1 MRSRAPYVLVLF
13 MAAFALPP
21 VAARLGL
28 ALDGLGRAVAARIA
42 ARVMSAAMILLVW
55 RRLRRIEGEIAGLLA
70 RFQAGRLVVLGRPRL
85 SGRLGG
91 ARAERARLPVGFGW
105 LLALVPGEAACFAG
119 QIRAALAEPEMVALL
134 QAAPQAR
141 RSLRPLCRMLGLE
154 PGVLAPRAAGA
165 DAVTR
170 SDAGGLNGSPKP
182 GFDDVASAAAMPGYS
197 ASPLERRSGGP
208 PWT

>member
-1 MRSRAPYVLVLF
+1 MRSRAPYVHVLF
-13 MAAFALPP
+13 MNTFALPP

-42 ARVMSAAMILLVW
+42 APVMSAAMILLVW

-70 RFQAGRLVVLGRPRL
+70 RFQA
-85 SGRLGG
+85 GRLGG

-182 GFDDVASAAAMPGYS
+182 GFDDVASDVAMPGYS
-197 ASPLERRSGGP
+197 ASPLERRPGGP